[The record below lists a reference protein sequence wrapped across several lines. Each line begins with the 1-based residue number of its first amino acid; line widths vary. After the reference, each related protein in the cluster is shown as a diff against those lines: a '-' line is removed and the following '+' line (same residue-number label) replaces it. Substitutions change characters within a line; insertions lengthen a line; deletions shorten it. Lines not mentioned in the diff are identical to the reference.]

1 MINFDSYNSNSITNV
16 EKISWVRPSFLTFQI
31 QAGYSKEIEYLKE
44 IKGYKEGWDSYDGKI
59 ADQNSIIS
67 SFNVLSSLTQELT
80 ASNTLSAFP
89 EFCLAPD
96 GILGFEW
103 DYAKDSN
110 LFARIYSPN
119 KIEYSLT
126 EKDNKHL
133 PKETN
138 IEDFIEMCK
147 EKLQYNQVA

>member
-1 MINFDSYNSNSITNV
+1 MKVNFDSLKLTSGYEETYDWI
-16 EKISWVRPSFLTFQI
+16 KPSFIDYGI
-31 QAGYSKEIEYLKE
+31 QVKYSKEFEYLKE
-44 IKGYKEGWDSYDGKI
+44 VGRYKEGWDSYDGKV
-59 ADQNSIIS
+59 ADKDSILS
-67 SFNVLSSLTQELT
+67 SIDVLSSLTNELK

-103 DYAKDSN
+103 DYAKDAN
-110 LFARIYSPN
+110 LFARIYSPD

-126 EKDNKHL
+126 EKNNKQS

-138 IEDFIEMCK
+138 SADFIEMCK
-147 EKLQYNQVA
+147 EKLQYNQAA

>member
-1 MINFDSYNSNSITNV
+1 MINFDSFSSNSITNV
-16 EKISWVRPSFLTFQI
+16 EKISWVRPSFLTFEI
-31 QAGYSKEIEYLKE
+31 QARYSKEIEYLKE
-44 IKGYKEGWDSYDGKI
+44 IEEYKEGWDSYDGKV

-67 SFNVLSSLTQELT
+67 SFNVLSSLTQELKE
-80 ASNTLSAFP
+80 SNTLSTFP

-103 DYAKDSN
+103 DYAKDKN
-110 LFARIYSPN
+110 LFARIYSPY

-126 EKDNKHL
+126 EKNNKQS